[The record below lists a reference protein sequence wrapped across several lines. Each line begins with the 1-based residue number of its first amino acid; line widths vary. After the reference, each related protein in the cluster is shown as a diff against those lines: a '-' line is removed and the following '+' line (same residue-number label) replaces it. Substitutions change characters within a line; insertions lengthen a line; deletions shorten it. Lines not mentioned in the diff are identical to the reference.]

1 MTVQVNS
8 RTQLPVDQRKLLLEM
23 LHDARDESFSS
34 LSTEQR
40 RLWLLRQLDPSGPTH
55 VSRAVEIRGRL
66 HVPTLAQSADDL
78 LSRHAILRSTF
89 LDLGRR
95 PARIVAASAR
105 LNLRV
110 EDLSGLSEPEYDQKL
125 RELAERDFEK
135 LFELRSPPLVRLT
148 LVRRGDDRHA
158 LLFTIHQLVSDG
170 ASASALIRELFQL
183 YEGRLAGVP
192 SSPASLVD
200 SFASLAREEHE
211 WLNSAEYEEAL
222 QYWRE
227 ALDDVQSLHI
237 PTDFARP
244 SIKTHRGAAERRE
257 LNNPTVL
264 ALTQVCEREGVSLEL
279 LFLAAF
285 NALLFWYSGQDDLT
299 VGIEDVRPRGA
310 GVGPLTNTL
319 VIRTR
324 LSGNPS
330 FMQLLRQ
337 VRSRVEEAKRRGRMP
352 FAQLIES
359 LEPERDVSRTP
370 MFQAGFVAEEIPTQD
385 LRFETVELMPLDLTV
400 VDGMLDLNLRASVDG
415 GVRLSLEYN
424 TDLFRAGSVG
434 SMLDRLVMM
443 LDAIAADQSLP
454 LSRLFI
460 LPETERHLLALE
472 WNRTERE
479 FPSDKCLHQLVEDQ
493 VKRTPDAVAVI
504 CGAEHLTYG
513 ELDQRAEHLAARLR
527 RRGVGP
533 ESRIGI
539 CHDRSLET
547 VTALLAVLKAG
558 AAYVPLDTDLPPARI
573 NFILQ
578 DAGAEIVLT
587 RRAFSDNLTN
597 SNLGVIVI
605 DDEPDTDDGVGANVG
620 DLSRPQVRPDSLA
633 YIIYTSGSTGS
644 PKGVG
649 VSHRSVVN
657 NLTWRQSRWTLSA
670 DDRVLQSISFS
681 FDPSLW
687 TTFWPLLAGA
697 CVVLP
702 GFGKH
707 FDSVALARIL
717 EEEQITV
724 VGGAPSLFAVLADEK
739 ETLSRTAVRYVFSGG
754 ESLGSELQRK
764 LQEVFNAEI
773 YNVYGPTEAT
783 IDSTYWLCS
792 PDSEGG
798 AAPIGIP
805 GANTKIYLLN
815 RYLEINPAGVLGEIF
830 IGGQGLAR
838 GYTGHPGL
846 TAEKFLPDPFCGVPG
861 TRMYSTGDLG
871 KQRPD
876 GVLEFNGRI
885 DEQVKIRGFRIEL
898 SEIERTLMQHGDV
911 AETAVIVTRGPSG
924 EPRITAYVGPLQ
936 GRQAPS
942 RDGLIAFLSERLPA
956 YMIPDIF
963 IVLDALPHTV
973 TGKVDRRNL
982 PPPDDVRAGTA
993 LAFIQPRT
1001 PLEAEISQIV
1011 GPVLGLD
1018 HVSVEADLFA
1028 LGCNSLLMA
1037 RIASRLSSTYQ
1048 LNMSVIQIF
1057 RDPTIAGL
1065 ARLIDNHQRTGKQ
1078 ESVQSWSEEQLAAE
1092 ATLDPSITAE
1102 GLPVADYCSPSNIFL
1117 TGVTGYLAPFLVEK
1131 LLSVTDADVHCLVR
1145 AADAADG
1152 LQRIQQIMEK
1162 YRIWREEFRERIH
1175 PVVGDL
1181 SKPRLGLSEQEFTE
1195 LAGIADVIYHCGAL
1209 VNFVYPYSALKAPNV
1224 RGTHEILRLAC
1235 QKKLKAVHYTSTID
1249 VLLATH
1255 AGRPLLETD
1264 EFIRHPREI
1273 PDAGY
1278 PLSKLVAERM
1288 MVTARS
1294 RGIPVCVYRPSVVMG
1309 HAESGATQTNLYLMV
1324 GLKGYIDL
1332 GVLPEPR
1339 FMMDF
1344 VSVDFAA
1351 SAMAHIS
1358 RQRESIGKYFHIW
1371 NQNPVH
1377 VKNAY
1382 EWIRSFGY
1390 DVQAVDWLEL
1400 RDRVL
1405 GVDQSNAL
1413 YPFLAGFRQSGATPA
1428 PSPTHDPAAMEGI
1441 DLSGEC
1447 MNTFRAIEGTGIECP
1462 LLTERMTHLCLSY
1475 LNNLGFLPDPS
1486 RQRN

>member
-8 RTQLPVDQRKLLLEM
+8 RTQLQLDQRKLLFEM
-23 LHDARDESFSS
+23 LQSARDESFSS

-55 VSRAVEIRGRL
+55 VFRAVEIRGRL

-78 LSRHAILRSTF
+78 LNRHAILRSTF
-89 LDLGRR
+89 LNLGRR
-95 PARIVAASAR
+95 PARIVATSAR
-105 LNLRV
+105 SNVQV
-110 EDLSGLSEPEYDQKL
+110 EDLSALSEAEYQQKL
-125 RELAERDFEK
+125 REVAERDFK
-135 LFELRSPPLVRLT
+135 KPFELHSPPLMRLT

-158 LLFTIHQLVSDG
+158 LLLTIHQLVSDG
-170 ASASALIRELFQL
+170 ASTSALIQELFQL
-183 YEGRLAGVP
+183 YESRLAGTP
-192 SSPASLVD
+192 SSPARLAD

-222 QYWRE
+222 RYWRE
-227 ALDDVQSLHI
+227 ALDDVPVLHVPI
-237 PTDFARP
+237 DFARP
-244 SIKTHRGAAERRE
+244 SIKTHRGAAELRE
-257 LNNPTVL
+257 LNNATVA

-285 NALLFWYSGQDDLT
+285 NALLFWYSGQDDLA
-299 VGIEDVRPRGA
+299 VGTQAVRPRGA

-330 FMQLLRQ
+330 FLELVHQ
-337 VRSRVEEAKRRGRMP
+337 VRRRVEEAKSQDRMP
-352 FAQLIES
+352 FAQLVEV
-359 LEPERDVSRTP
+359 LEPERDLSRTP
-370 MFQAGFVAEEIPTQD
+370 MFQAGFVVEEITARD
-385 LRFETVELMPLDLTV
+385 LRFETIELTPIDLSV
-400 VDGMLDLNLRASVDG
+400 VDGMLDLSLRAIVG
-415 GVRLSLEYN
+415 EGIRLSLEYN
-424 TDLFRAGSVG
+424 TDLWRANSAG
-434 SMLDRLVMM
+434 SMLDRLLMM
-443 LDAIAADQSLP
+443 LEAIAVDDSLP
-454 LSRLFI
+454 LSRLFV
-460 LPETERHLLALE
+460 LPDAERQLIALD

-479 FPSDKCLHQLVEDQ
+479 FPNDKCLHQLVEAQ
-493 VKRTPDAVAVI
+493 VERTPDAVAVV

-513 ELDQRAEHLAARLR
+513 ELNRRAEYLAARLQ

-533 ESRIGI
+533 ESRVGI

-547 VTALLAVLKAG
+547 VIALLAVLKAG
-558 AAYVPLDTDLPPARI
+558 AAYVPLDTDLPSARL
-573 NFILQ
+573 NFIVQ
-578 DAGAEIVLT
+578 DAGAQMVLT
-587 RRAFSDNLTN
+587 RREFVDNLTT
-597 SNLGVIVI
+597 STQRIVI
-605 DDEPDTDDGVGANVG
+605 DDELDADEVMASAMFRQQVTPDN
-620 DLSRPQVRPDSLA
+620 LA

-657 NLTWRQSRWTLSA
+657 NLTWRQSKWALSA

-687 TTFWPLLAGA
+687 ATFWPLLAGA

-702 GFGKH
+702 DFGKH
-707 FDSVALARIL
+707 FDAVALARIL
-717 EEEQITV
+717 EAERITV
-724 VGGAPSLFAVLADEK
+724 VGGAPSLFAVLADER
-739 ETLSRTAVRYVFSGG
+739 ETLTRTAVQFVFSGG

-764 LQEVFNAEI
+764 LHDVFRAEV

-783 IDSTYWLCS
+783 IDSTYWRCS
-792 PDSEGG
+792 RDCEAGP
-798 AAPIGIP
+798 APIGVP
-805 GANTKIYLLN
+805 GANTGIYLLN

-830 IGGQGLAR
+830 VGGQGLAR

-846 TAEKFLPDPFCGVPG
+846 TAEKFLPDPFRGEPG
-861 TRMYSTGDLG
+861 ARMYRTGDLG
-871 KQRPD
+871 KQRLD

-898 SEIERTLMQHGDV
+898 SEIEHTLMECGDI
-911 AETAVIVTRGPSG
+911 AEAAVVITSGPSG

-942 RDGLIAFLSERLPA
+942 CDALTAFLSERLPA

-963 IVLDALPHTV
+963 IALDALPHTV
-973 TGKVDRRNL
+973 TGKVDRRAL

-993 LAFIQPRT
+993 LAFIHPRT
-1001 PLEAEISQIV
+1001 PLEAEILQIV

-1018 HVSVEADLFA
+1018 RVSVEADLFA

-1037 RIASRLSSTYQ
+1037 RIASRLSATYQ
-1048 LNMSVIQIF
+1048 LNMPVIQIF
-1057 RDPTIAGL
+1057 RDPTVAGL
-1065 ARLIDNHQRTGKQ
+1065 ARLIDNHLRTGKQ

-1102 GLPVADYCSPSNIFL
+1102 GLPVADYCSPRNIFL
-1117 TGVTGYLAPFLVEK
+1117 TGVTGYLGPFLVEK
-1131 LLSVTDADVHCLVR
+1131 LLSVTDADIHCLVR
-1145 AADAADG
+1145 ATDAADG
-1152 LQRIQQIMEK
+1152 LKRIQEIMKK

-1175 PVVGDL
+1175 PIAGDL
-1181 SKPRLGLSEQEFTE
+1181 SKPRLGLSEVEFTK

-1209 VNFVYPYSALKAPNV
+1209 VNFVYPYSALKAANV

-1235 QKKLKAVHYTSTID
+1235 REKLKAVHYTSTID
-1249 VLLATH
+1249 VLLAAH
-1255 AGRPLLETD
+1255 ARRPMLETD
-1264 EFIRHPREI
+1264 EYIRYPKEI

-1288 MVTARS
+1288 MMTARS

-1309 HAESGATQTNLYLMV
+1309 HTESGATQTNLYLMV

-1332 GVLPEPR
+1332 GILPEPR

-1351 SAMAHIS
+1351 STIAHIS
-1358 RQRESIGKYFHIW
+1358 RQRESMGKYFHIW

-1377 VKNAY
+1377 VKKAY

-1390 DVQAVDWLEL
+1390 DVEAVDWMEL

-1413 YPFLAGFRQSGATPA
+1413 YPFLAGFRQSGAAPA

-1447 MNTFRAIEGTGIECP
+1447 RNTFQAIEGTGIECP

-1475 LNNLGFLPDPS
+1475 LNNLGFLPDPH
-1486 RQRN
+1486 RQRNQAA